1 MGKVRLELNSLTARH
16 TLNWLD
22 SPEADFHFWT
32 ILTKIEHFRA
42 LYI

>member
-22 SPEADFHFWT
+22 SPEADFHVELHGLNAET
-32 ILTKIEHFRA
+32 IRV
-42 LYI
+42 